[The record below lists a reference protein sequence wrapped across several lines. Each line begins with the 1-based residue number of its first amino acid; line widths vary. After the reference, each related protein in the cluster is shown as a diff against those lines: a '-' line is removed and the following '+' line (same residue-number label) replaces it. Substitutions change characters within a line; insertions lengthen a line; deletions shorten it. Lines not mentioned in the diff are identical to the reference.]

1 MGCEGSVSGLDF
13 ELYHFVGSG
22 GDCAGGNCPV
32 DRAAYWTSFSRVGRE
47 SRQEMGSCKY
57 VASDVKGEHEI
68 VVMISRSELVSKWY
82 VGFELDTTTSRIF
95 LESVY

>member
-1 MGCEGSVSGLDF
+1 MSGLDF

-22 GDCAGGNCPV
+22 RDCAGGNCSV

-47 SRQEMGSCKY
+47 SRQEMDSCKH
-57 VASDVKGEHEI
+57 VVSDMKGEHEI
-68 VVMISRSELVSKWY
+68 IVMISRSELMSEWY
-82 VGFELDTTTSRIF
+82 AGFESDTTTSKNF